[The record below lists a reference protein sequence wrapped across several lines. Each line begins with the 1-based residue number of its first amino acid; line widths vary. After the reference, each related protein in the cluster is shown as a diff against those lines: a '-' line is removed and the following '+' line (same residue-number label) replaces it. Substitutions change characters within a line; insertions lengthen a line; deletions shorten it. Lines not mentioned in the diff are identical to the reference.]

1 MNKTRSIMGRKLGM
15 TQVFASDGTLVPV
28 TVIEATPNVV
38 LQVKTKDKDG
48 YDAMKLGF
56 EDKREKVTSKPVKGQ
71 FKAAKT
77 APKRFVREVRDAAEV
92 KAVGD
97 KIDVSIFT
105 PGEMVDVSGVSK
117 GKGFAGSIKR
127 HNFKLQGR
135 ANVSKNTRS
144 VGALSG
150 SAGSKFATR
159 IMKGTKMP
167 GHMGTD
173 NTTVQN
179 LEVVSIDVNESII
192 LVKGSVPG
200 PKKAMVVVT
209 NAVLTDKVKEAIHLV
224 DLQEAD
230 KVNALLEEAKKVG
243 ADVNSDMP
251 LAELELA
258 VKTAKEAKDAE
269 EAAKAADEA
278 AKKEAAEAEAAA
290 KKAEEAKEEADAKA
304 ASGASDADEAA
315 KKAEELAKIAEKEK
329 AEAAEAAAEAKEAH
343 KVEDAAKAEA
353 ATHQVHVEEE
363 KDDESK

>member
-1 MNKTRSIMGRKLGM
+1 MKNTRSIMGRKLGM

-48 YDAMKLGF
+48 YESVKLGF
-56 EDKREKVTSKPVKGQ
+56 EDKREKITSKPVKGQ

-77 APKRFVREVRDAAEV
+77 APKRYVREVRDMEV
-92 KAVGD
+92 KSVGD
-97 KIDVSIFT
+97 KVDVSIFT

-127 HNFKLQGR
+127 HNFSLQGR
-135 ANVSKNTRS
+135 SNVSKNTRS
-144 VGALSG
+144 IGALSG

-167 GHMGTD
+167 GHMGFV

-179 LEVVSIDVNESII
+179 LEVVSIDVNESLI

-200 PKKAMVVVT
+200 PKKSMVVVS
-209 NAVLTDKVKEAIHLV
+209 NGVLTDKVKEAIHLV
-224 DLQEAD
+224 DLKEAD

-258 VKTAKEAKDAE
+258 VKTAREAKEAE
-269 EAAKAADEA
+269 AKAKEADEA
-278 AKKEAAEAEAAA
+278 AAKEKEQADAAA
-290 KKAEEAKEEADAKA
+290 KKAEEAKAVAEEKAAAGSADAE
-304 ASGASDADEAA
+304 EAA
-315 KKAEELAKIAEKEK
+315 KKAEDLAKVAEKEQ

-343 KVEDAAKAEA
+343 KIEDAAKKEA
-353 ATHQVHVEEE
+353 ASHQVHVEKEE
-363 KDDESK
+363 KESK